1 MSRFIVRTKVIM
13 YMLSKNNFASYKSVS
28 TCSVAKAPV
37 LLQILTEKNNK
48 ARSNIPYQGFV
59 MLR

>member
-1 MSRFIVRTKVIM
+1 M